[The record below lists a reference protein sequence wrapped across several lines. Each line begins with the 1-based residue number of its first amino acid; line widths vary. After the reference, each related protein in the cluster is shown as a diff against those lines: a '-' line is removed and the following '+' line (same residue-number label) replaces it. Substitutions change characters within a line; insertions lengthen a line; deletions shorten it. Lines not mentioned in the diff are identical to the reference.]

1 MADIPASNWNSTDAG
16 NTDAAPD
23 GAPEGMAP
31 SGVNNV
37 LRAHQ
42 GAVKRWYKWSTP
54 ATTGG
59 SSTAYTLTYDVAPG
73 ALVDGMTHLVQ
84 FNAVNGNAPTLNVN
98 GLGAT
103 PLHFYCGGSW
113 AALPANMLGVNQIVQ
128 VAYHA
133 SSGAYRCI
141 DLQPVLSQSV
151 SGVAVIDFTGIPSN
165 VNHIECRF
173 EVKPATNGAVFKL
186 RTYDASGNSDTGA
199 SDYAWWTLNWVTTG
213 SSAVTADTT
222 DSNIVMTGST
232 HNGSTGVGGT
242 IRAENIQALT
252 YTKFTYDT
260 NYLDSAGTNG
270 VGIEGRG
277 QRLEADRITGIRIY
291 TDSGLFTGKATLRM
305 S

>member
-1 MADIPASNWNSTDAG
+1 MADIPASNWNEADAS

-42 GAVKRWYKWSTP
+42 GAVKRLYKWLTP

-59 SSTAYTLTYDVAPG
+59 SSTAYTLTYSTAPG

-133 SSGAYRCI
+133 SSGAYRCL
-141 DLQPVLSQSV
+141 DVEPVLSQSV
-151 SGVAVIDFTGIPSN
+151 SAVSAIDFTGIPSN
-165 VNHIECRF
+165 VNHLEIDF
-173 EVKPATNGAVFKL
+173 EVRPGTNAVNVLL
-186 RTYDASGNSDTGA
+186 RTYGADTVLDTGA
-199 SDYAWWTLNWVTTG
+199 SDYYYIDIAADSSGASNVATNTSSSILLAG
-213 SSAVTADTT
+213 SV
-222 DSNIVMTGST
+222 SNGT
-232 HNGSTGVGGT
+232 VGCGGR
-242 IRAENIQALT
+242 INAQNIQAAT
-252 YTKFTYDT
+252 YTKFVFQTSFLNSGGSLGIYAT
-260 NYLDSAGTNG
+260 GTGARN
-270 VGIEGRG
+270 
-277 QRLEADRITGIRIY
+277 EADRITGFRLFPSSGTVTGRI
-291 TDSGLFTGKATLRM
+291 SVRM